1 MSSVQLTAADF
12 HAARR
17 FAETS
22 FGRIAYVERGEGPA
36 ALFFHGF
43 SLNGYQWRGALG
55 LLPTQRRCIALDFMG
70 MGTQKRTRNRIFL
83 LKRRQIWSLLFL
95 MSLQSIRLTS
105 SPTTAAAQSRS
116 FLSSS
121 IRSASEPFC

>member
-43 SLNGYQWRGALG
+43 SLNGYQWRSHF
-55 LLPTQRRCIALDFMG
+55 TDVFRREFGQTPSEVRKNATVSKLREMSKNLIA
-70 MGTQKRTRNRIFL
+70 
-83 LKRRQIWSLLFL
+83 
-95 MSLQSIRLTS
+95 
-105 SPTTAAAQSRS
+105 
-116 FLSSS
+116 
-121 IRSASEPFC
+121 

>member
-17 FAETS
+17 FAETD

-55 LLPTQRRCIALDFMG
+55 LLSTQRRCIALDF
-70 MGTQKRTRNRIFL
+70 KSESRRVIRIN
-83 LKRRQIWSLLFL
+83 IG
-95 MSLQSIRLTS
+95 S
-105 SPTTAAAQSRS
+105 SGILIVPC
-116 FLSSS
+116 F
-121 IRSASEPFC
+121 